1 MSIRITRLSEERRPG
16 EGIRIGAVQ
25 RAPRGKPRGAMY
37 ELWLP
42 ELAPSEKLRRALK
55 RGIPWH
61 EFIRRF
67 KAEMRALERKDS
79 DQYNF
84 AKWRDAQARDSWAR
98 ARERG
103 NVVSVTV
110 LST

>member
-16 EGIRIGAVQ
+16 EGMRIGAVQ

-55 RGIPWH
+55 RGILWH

-67 KAEMRALERKDS
+67 KAEMMALERKHLIR
-79 DQYNF
+79 F
-84 AKWRDAQARDSWAR
+84 VAEKAK
-98 ARERG
+98 RG
-103 NVVSVTV
+103 KQ
-110 LST
+110 